1 MVTVV
6 RQVVLVFASFVLHF
20 LHMGI
25 PQSFGVIYSELVSV
39 FEVGEGEIGWIA
51 SLFTGMLLGAG
62 KYILEAFNPFM
73 PGVP

>member
-1 MVTVV
+1 MATVA

-39 FEVGEGEIGWIA
+39 FEVGEGQIGWVA
-51 SLFTGMLLGAG
+51 SLFTGMLLGTG
-62 KYILEAFNPFM
+62 QYIYMTHNQ
-73 PGVP
+73 